1 MGLFSSKP
9 TPAPSILNASTQTT
23 PSLGSSVNTVGTGF
37 NSMSMIFKVLVV
49 LVGIVLILFSALIV
63 YNAVAAAN
71 GKPGVSVTGA
81 PTVPDQVPLPL
92 DGKTMTVI
100 PAANMPMIQGADN
113 GVQFWMYIKDWDYQF
128 GKKKSILFRKDST
141 NATFKNPDISLHE
154 TDNSLNVTVSIF
166 PASSGAG
173 ASSSPAPS
181 NSASASG
188 DSYTCTI
195 ENVPLQTWFSVS
207 VTVFQRNLDVY
218 INGKL
223 VKSCVLPGVPR
234 PAVGDIVIGNDKG
247 FSGSVC
253 NVHAYPK
260 MLGPSDAAAFFARG
274 TNCSSFVQ
282 PSSSDNTTDSE
293 YSLFGYTFIIKD
305 KSGKVVQSSSI

>member
-9 TPAPSILNASTQTT
+9 TPSPSLLDASTQT
-23 PSLGSSVNTVGTGF
+23 PSLTSSVNKVGTGF
-37 NSMSMIFKVLVV
+37 NSMSFIFKALVV
-49 LVGIVLILFSALIV
+49 LVGIVLIIFSALIV

-71 GKPGVSVTGA
+71 GQPGVSITGEA
-81 PTVPDQVPLPL
+81 TTPDQAPLPL
-92 DGKTMTVI
+92 DGKIVTTIAGTNI
-100 PAANMPMIQGADN
+100 PDGEGADN

-141 NATFKNPDISLHE
+141 NANFRNPDISLHE
-154 TDNSLNVTVSIF
+154 TDNSLNVSVSIY
-166 PASSGAG
+166 PASSGGGSA
-173 ASSSPAPS
+173 SSPAPS

-188 DSYTCTI
+188 DSYTCTV

-207 VTVFQRNLDVY
+207 VTVFQRNLDIY

-234 PAVGDIVIGNDKG
+234 PAAGDIIVGNNGG

-260 MLGPSDAAAFFARG
+260 MLGPSDAATFFAAG
-274 TNCSSFVQ
+274 TPCATFAQ
-282 PSSSDNTTDSE
+282 PSSDNTSDSVF
-293 YSLFGYTFIIKD
+293 SLFGYTFIIKD